1 MFSFS
6 RMFRDMDEHFRAVE
20 RALQMDPFWD
30 VSTPSHRIAHEKPGK
45 KGAAAATAEDEKQ
58 VVAQQQQDR
67 PLSLWGTFTSMPLL
81 DIAERD
87 DAYLINADVPGV
99 RKGEVKVHV
108 DDQHG
113 RKVLTIS
120 GERKEEVTKEDK
132 DKGYKSWTRSYGK
145 FSRSLAL
152 PENVNADGISAKQED
167 GVLRITVPKVPTK
180 EKPAAKEV
188 NVQ

>member
-67 PLSLWGTFTSMPLL
+67 PLSLWGTFSTAPLL

-167 GVLRITVPKVPTK
+167 GVLRITVPKVPTT